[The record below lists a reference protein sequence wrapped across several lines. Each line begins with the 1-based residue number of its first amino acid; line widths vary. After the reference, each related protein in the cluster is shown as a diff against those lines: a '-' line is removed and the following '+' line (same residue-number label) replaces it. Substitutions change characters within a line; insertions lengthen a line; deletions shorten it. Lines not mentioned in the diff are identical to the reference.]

1 MDIVD
6 KIASYARAVP
16 AGLKAAGQELAK
28 TASAIAGDD
37 APATPRSTA
46 SKRRRKPASRRAA
59 KRKTVKRAKLK
70 QAKSKQQPKA
80 KRTAGKK
87 RKAKR

>member
-37 APATPRSTA
+37 APAAPRRTS
-46 SKRRRKPASRRAA
+46 SKRRAA
-59 KRKTVKRAKLK
+59 KRKPAKRATPK
-70 QAKSKQQPKA
+70 AKSKQQPKA
-80 KRTAGKK
+80 KAKPAGKK